1 MQESIRVLF
10 PLRNFTNYAMNCSLI
25 RRIRRIPLFPNLKK
39 WLGGKRFY
47 SNDEIISQ
55 TNTYSEDLEKSYL
68 LEGVQKLEQRW
79 TKCKEL
85 KGDYI
90 EK

>member
-1 MQESIRVLF
+1 MAWRKEIVF
-10 PLRNFTNYAMNCSLI
+10 
-25 RRIRRIPLFPNLKK
+25 
-39 WLGGKRFY
+39 
-47 SNDEIISQ
+47 NDEIISQ